1 MKFVKGSF
9 ELGDKVLLIYD
20 KRRRWL
26 KTITNDEFHC
36 NYGMIKLADL
46 VGMSYGA
53 GIQTNTGIWIRAVQP
68 TLMDWFDY
76 FEHGSQIIYQ
86 KDAAMIIML
95 LDAKPGDIIY
105 EAGTGSGALTSLLS
119 RSVGKEGRIFTHEIR
134 ESAHKI
140 AKKNH
145 RRLGTTNVTFL
156 LQDVAEEGFVDKFE
170 EQDLYC
176 DSMVLDMGDPWRAVD
191 NAIRVLRPG
200 SRLVVFIPTYQQL
213 EKMNLALLERNFKD
227 IRAVEYL
234 EREIQLKKDA
244 IRPATRMI
252 GHTGFLMHAT
262 YFPDLKK

>member
-1 MKFVKGSF
+1 MKGNF

-20 KRRRWL
+20 KKRRWL
-26 KTITNDEFHC
+26 KTISDDEFHC
-36 NYGMIKLADL
+36 NYGMIKLIDL
-46 VGMSYGA
+46 VGMSYGG
-53 GIQTNTGIWIRAVQP
+53 GIQTNTGIWIHAVQP

-95 LDAKPGDIIY
+95 LDAKPGDIIF

-119 RSVGKEGRIFTHEIR
+119 RSVGKEGRVFTHEIR
-134 ESAHKI
+134 ESAHKT

-145 RRLGTTNVTFL
+145 RRLGTSNVTFL
-156 LQDVAEEGFVDKFE
+156 LQDVTFDGFIDKIE
-170 EQDLYC
+170 DEKIYC
-176 DSMVLDMGDPWRAVD
+176 DSMVLDMGDPWRAIN
-191 NAIRVLRPG
+191 NATKVLRPG
-200 SRLVVFIPTYQQL
+200 SRLVIFIPTYQQL
-213 EKMNLALLERNFKD
+213 EKMNLALLERNFRD

-234 EREIQLKKDA
+234 EREIQLKKEA

-262 YFPDLKK
+262 FYPIIEK